1 MESERSSGGIQWE
14 GQDSRLRQLMLLR
27 NIAIGG
33 QTFAIAVVH
42 EFFAAP
48 SPLITL
54 LSVAGLLVLFN
65 FATTAW
71 RLRQPR
77 PVTDL
82 EVFAQIVVD
91 VGALSALLYLSG
103 GATNPFAGMFLMP
116 LTIAAARLPRV
127 HALVV
132 ALLTAACYSLL
143 ISYHVPL
150 PVPGPESREFLV
162 VATWVN
168 YLLCAALIAYL
179 VLTVASRL
187 REQDR
192 RLAEIRRSASG
203 HEYLMRVGSLA
214 AGAAHEIRSPL
225 CTMAVLV
232 EDMLAHD
239 DRPTLKQNLRIM
251 SDQIEACRRT
261 LSELVPADR
270 GAVGNRSKEPADK
283 FVQDIVDRF
292 RTLRPGVKLSLG
304 LSGPQ
309 SPAMISAERDLGR
322 AILNLLNNAADAS
335 PEAVAMNCSWDAG
348 ELRIQVEDLGPGIPP
363 ELGESPGERL
373 FTTKGESGTGIGLLL
388 TRTAVQRAHG
398 SLKLSNRPGGGARA
412 EVVLP
417 LGEAASEADRAEIHG
432 PAEGSVPDPGLRADP
447 GVAIESWRT

>member
-1 MESERSSGGIQWE
+1 
-14 GQDSRLRQLMLLR
+14 MLLR
-27 NIAIGG
+27 NIAIVG
-33 QTFAIAVVH
+33 QVLAIAVVH
-42 EFFAAP
+42 EFFAVP
-48 SPLITL
+48 SPLTAL

-71 RLRQPR
+71 RLRQPS

-91 VGALSALLYLSG
+91 VGALTVLLYLSG
-103 GATNPFAGMFLMP
+103 GATNPFVGMFLMP
-116 LTIAAARLPRV
+116 LTIAAARLPWV

-132 ALLTAACYSLL
+132 GLLTAGSYTLL

-150 PVPGPESREFLV
+150 PVPGAASREFLV
-162 VATWVN
+162 VATWAN

-192 RLAEIRRSASG
+192 RLAEIRRGASG
-203 HEYLMRVGSLA
+203 HEYLLRVGSLA

-239 DRPTLKQNLRIM
+239 DRATLKRNLRIM

-261 LSELVPADR
+261 LSELAP
-270 GAVGNRSKEPADK
+270 GAQGAAGAGSKQPPHK

-292 RTLRPGVKLSLG
+292 RTLRPGVRLSFG
-304 LSGPQ
+304 LSSPQ

-335 PEAVAMNCSWDAG
+335 PEGVAMNCSWDAK

-363 ELGESPGERL
+363 ELGEAPGERL
-373 FTTKGESGTGIGLLL
+373 FSTKGEGGTGVGLLL
-388 TRTAVQRAHG
+388 TRTAVLRARG
-398 SLKLSNRPGGGARA
+398 SLKLANRPGGGARA

-417 LGEAASEADRAEIHG
+417 LEQAGSDAERADVHHPAKGAA
-432 PAEGSVPDPGLRADP
+432 PDPGLRADR
-447 GVAIESWRT
+447 GVAVEGWRT

>member
-1 MESERSSGGIQWE
+1 MGGARLETPPWRS
-14 GQDSRLRQLMLLR
+14 LRQLMLLR
-27 NIAIGG
+27 NIAIAG
-33 QTFAIAVVH
+33 QMFAIAVVH
-42 EFFAAP
+42 EFFAVP
-48 SPLITL
+48 SPLIAL
-54 LSVAGLLVLFN
+54 LSVAGLLVLLN

-91 VGALSALLYLSG
+91 VGALTALLYLSG
-103 GATNPFAGMFLMP
+103 GATNPFVGTFLMP
-116 LTIAAARLPRV
+116 LTIAAASLPWA

-132 ALLTAACYSLL
+132 GLLTAGCYSLL
-143 ISYHVPL
+143 IFYHVPL
-150 PVPGPESREFLV
+150 PVPGPGSREFLV
-162 VATWVN
+162 VATWAN
-168 YLLCAALIAYL
+168 YLLCATLIAYL

-187 REQDR
+187 REQGR
-192 RLAEIRRSASG
+192 RLAEMGRGASG

-225 CTMAVLV
+225 CAMAVLV

-239 DRPTLKQNLRIM
+239 DRPSLKQNLRIM
-251 SDQIEACRRT
+251 SDQIDACRRT
-261 LSELVPADR
+261 LSELVPGVQ
-270 GAVGNRSKEPADK
+270 GAIGNGSKEPPDK
-283 FVQDIVDRF
+283 FVQDIVERF
-292 RTLRPGVKLSLG
+292 RALRPGVKLSLG

-309 SPAMISAERDLGR
+309 SPAMISAEPDLGR

-335 PEAVAMNCSWDAG
+335 PEAVAMNCSWDAR

-363 ELGESPGERL
+363 ELGEAPGERL

-388 TRTAVQRAHG
+388 TRTAVLRARG
-398 SLKLSNRPGGGARA
+398 SLKLSNRRGGGARA

-417 LGEAASEADRAEIHG
+417 LEQAASDAHRAEIHRL
-432 PAEGSVPDPGLRADP
+432 AKDATPDPALRADP
-447 GVAIESWRT
+447 GVAIEGWRT

>member
-1 MESERSSGGIQWE
+1 MGGARLETAPWH
-14 GQDSRLRQLMLLR
+14 SLRQLMLLR
-27 NIAIGG
+27 NIAIAG
-33 QTFAIAVVH
+33 QMFAIAVVH
-42 EFFAAP
+42 EFFAVP
-48 SPLITL
+48 SPLIAL

-82 EVFAQIVVD
+82 EVFVQIVVD
-91 VGALSALLYLSG
+91 VGALTALLYLSG
-103 GATNPFAGMFLMP
+103 GATNPFVGMFLMP
-116 LTIAAARLPRV
+116 LTIAAASLPWV

-132 ALLTAACYSLL
+132 GLLTAGCYSLL
-143 ISYHVPL
+143 ISHHVPL
-150 PVPGPESREFLV
+150 PVPGPGSREFLV
-162 VATWVN
+162 AATWAN

-179 VLTVASRL
+179 VPTIASRL

-192 RLAEIRRSASG
+192 RLAEIGRGASG

-225 CTMAVLV
+225 CAMAVLV

-251 SDQIEACRRT
+251 SDQIDACRRT
-261 LSELVPADR
+261 LSELVPGAE
-270 GAVGNRSKEPADK
+270 GAVGNGSKEPADK
-283 FVQDIVDRF
+283 FVQDIVERF
-292 RTLRPGVKLSLG
+292 RALRPGVKLSFG

-335 PEAVAMNCSWDAG
+335 PEAVAMNCSWDAR

-363 ELGESPGERL
+363 ELGEAPGERL

-388 TRTAVQRAHG
+388 TRTAVLRARG
-398 SLKLSNRPGGGARA
+398 SLRLSNRSGGGARA

-417 LGEAASEADRAEIHG
+417 LEQPASDADRAEIHR
-432 PAEGSVPDPGLRADP
+432 PARGAAPDPGLRADP
-447 GVAIESWRT
+447 GVAIEGWRT